1 MPIARFP
8 RTLLMAGLAGSLLV
22 LSACGGSS
30 ETATP
35 GSTAP
40 AAASGATGDV
50 PADVEAFRSCLA
62 DNGVTLGDG
71 GGIPSGMPSGMPSS
85 MPSGMPS
92 GGPGPGGM
100 PGGLPEGV
108 DQETFDAATAA
119 CADLAPQGGPG
130 GGARALPDD
139 TALTAYR
146 SCLGDHDV
154 VVGEDPQAL
163 AALDRS
169 DPVVAAAMETCAPL
183 LPAGPNPSPTASAGT

>member
-1 MPIARFP
+1 MPLARSP
-8 RTLLMAGLAGSLLV
+8 RTPLMAGLASSLLV

-30 ETATP
+30 DTATP
-35 GSTAP
+35 ASTAP
-40 AAASGATGDV
+40 AAASGAAGEA
-50 PADVEAFRSCLA
+50 PADLEAFRSCLA

-71 GGIPSGMPSGMPSS
+71 GGIPSGMPSS

-108 DQETFDAATAA
+108 DQEAFDAATAA

-139 TALTAYR
+139 TALAAYR

-154 VVGEDPQAL
+154 VVGENPQAL
-163 AALDRS
+163 AELDRS
-169 DPVVAAAMETCAPL
+169 DPAVAAAMETCAPL
-183 LPAGPNPSPTASAGT
+183 LPAGPNPSPMASAGT